1 MGILTN
7 FLKLLKPEPNDFVDV
22 AKHISENYDKLD
34 QNAETTNETLTD
46 LGNNKLDKGTYTKT
60 AGDLKTEI
68 DSKLDKGS
76 YTGNAQSLNESI
88 NNLNKIKLDNGGY
101 TGNAQGLKDLSTSI
115 WGGVYGGIIQEQG
128 LKEVGKH
135 YIDNINGKAYRC
147 IKSGNWTTNTIENFE
162 ECNVQENLNKLKKFY
177 KGTDYNSNFS
187 YTDANVGLKIFTRVI
202 ENLSSS
208 TPAYTYNL
216 PFTSATS
223 YIAIPT
229 LWHTAALDPAANA
242 VVTCNQMSGATCE
255 IKTGYTYSTIS
266 VKVLFIGI

>member
-22 AKHISENYDKLD
+22 TKHISENYDKLD
-34 QNAETTNETLTD
+34 KNAETTNKTLTD

-76 YTGNAQSLNESI
+76 YIGNAQSLNESI
-88 NNLNKIKLDNGGY
+88 NNLNELKLDNGGY

-135 YIDNINGKAYRC
+135 YID
-147 IKSGNWTTNTIENFE
+147 
-162 ECNVQENLNKLKKFY
+162 
-177 KGTDYNSNFS
+177 
-187 YTDANVGLKIFTRVI
+187 
-202 ENLSSS
+202 
-208 TPAYTYNL
+208 
-216 PFTSATS
+216 
-223 YIAIPT
+223 
-229 LWHTAALDPAANA
+229 
-242 VVTCNQMSGATCE
+242 
-255 IKTGYTYSTIS
+255 
-266 VKVLFIGI
+266 